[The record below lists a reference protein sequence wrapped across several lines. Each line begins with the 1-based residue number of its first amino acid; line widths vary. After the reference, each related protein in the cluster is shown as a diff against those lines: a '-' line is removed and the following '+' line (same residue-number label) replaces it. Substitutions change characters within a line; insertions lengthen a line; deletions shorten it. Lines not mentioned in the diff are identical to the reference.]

1 VAFEG
6 SDMGLIGPSYQAP
19 VTLQDAEMA
28 VNWYLEFAEVDGAKE
43 PVAMLGTPG
52 LNTVLTTS
60 VGSVRGSWVLPGA
73 QEALAIV
80 GNVCYLVTISVPGTA
95 TTEAVLAGIQ
105 VGTLLTNHGPV
116 SMRDNGVIDNNE
128 GGFVLIV
135 DGIYAYY
142 YRISG
147 AGTITFPAGVSSGST
162 VISLPSVIPFGL
174 VIGTAT
180 TLSDTSGY
188 IPAGSLLSSVD
199 YNTPALAMSIAA
211 TGNNAADTL
220 TLTIPAFGQILDP
233 GLVQMSNLAFIEGWL
248 IGNQVGTRNFVTTGP
263 VPYTLLFPPS
273 FFSLKDSSTDNLI
286 TLEENNR
293 ELWLVGERTSE
304 VWYNSGLAAFS
315 FSRIPG
321 VGPQI
326 GCGAAASIARL
337 GPSLVW
343 LARNEQG
350 ENFVAAT
357 NQYGWDRISNH
368 AIDTAITS
376 YPVTTDAIGYSYE
389 EAGHLFYVLTF
400 PTADVT
406 WVYDATVSVALKKP
420 TWHQR
425 LSWDPVAGQYHRH
438 LGNCYMNFAGMR
450 IVGDFQNGNL
460 YQMSREYFTDAGAPL
475 RALRRSK
482 HVWQKANRQR
492 IFFAQLQIEFT
503 PGVGLQVGQ
512 GSNPQCM
519 LRWSDDGG
527 FTWNDEV
534 WAPIGMAGETKNRAI
549 WYLLGE
555 ARDRVWE
562 ASFTDPVARDI
573 IGATC
578 YMEAAS

>member
-1 VAFEG
+1 MYEG
-6 SDMGLIGPSYQAP
+6 ADFGLIGPSYQAP
-19 VTLQDAEMA
+19 MTLQDAEDA
-28 VNWYLEFAEVDGAKE
+28 INWYLEVAEVDGAKE

-52 LNTVLTTS
+52 KNTVLTTS
-60 VGSVRGSWVLPGA
+60 VGEVRGTWVMPGG
-73 QEALAIV
+73 QQALAVV
-80 GNVCYLVTISVPGTA
+80 GNLCYLVTILVAGTA
-95 TTEAVLAGIQ
+95 TTEPVLGGTQ

-116 SMRDNGVIDNNE
+116 SMRDNGVITNSQ

-142 YRISG
+142 YRMSG
-147 AGTITFPAGVSSGST
+147 AGTISFTGGVQSGLT
-162 VISLPSVIPFGL
+162 AISLPATIPFGL
-174 VIGTAT
+174 VIGSAT
-180 TLSDTSGY
+180 TLSDTSGF
-188 IPAGSLLSSVD
+188 IPAGSLLNFVD
-199 YNTPALAMSIAA
+199 YNTPALGMSLAA
-211 TGNNAADTL
+211 TGTNAVDTI

-233 GLVQMSNLAFIEGWL
+233 GLVPMSNLAFIEGWL
-248 IGNQVGTRNFVTTGP
+248 IGNNVGTRTFITTGP
-263 VPYTLLFPPS
+263 TPYTLLFPPS
-273 FFSLKDSSTDNLI
+273 FNALKDSSTDNLI
-286 TLEENNR
+286 TLYENNR

-304 VWYNSGLAAFS
+304 VWYNSGLTNFA

-326 GCGAAASIARL
+326 GCAAHASIARM

-343 LARNEQG
+343 LAKNEQG
-350 ENFVAAT
+350 ENYVAAT

-368 AIDTAITS
+368 AVDHAFSS
-376 YPVTTDAIGYSYE
+376 YPVTSDAVGYAYE
-389 EAGHLFYVLTF
+389 EDGHLFYVLTF

-406 WVYDATVSVALKKP
+406 WTYDATVSVALKKP
-420 TWHQR
+420 TWHKR
-425 LSWDPVAGQYHRH
+425 LSWDSVAGAYHRD
-438 LGNCYMNFAGMR
+438 LGNCYMDFADMR
-450 IVGDFQNGNL
+450 IVGDYQNGNL
-460 YQMSREYFTDAGAPL
+460 YQMSRSFYTDAGQVI

-492 IFFAQLQIEFT
+492 IFFSQLQIEFT
-503 PGVGLQVGQ
+503 PGVGLQSGQ

-527 FTWNDEV
+527 FSWSTQV
-534 WAPIGMAGETKNRAI
+534 LAPIGMAGETKNRAI

-562 ASFTDPVARDI
+562 ATFTDPVQRDV